1 MCGVL
6 WWLCS
11 AQNTTLFISY
21 ADVDST
27 NFQVAMLVLETIMDQ
42 SECADLPAS
51 NSITFTGLISRPL
64 HSLTHSLIGSLQH
77 THLFCF
83 AVVVWFGAVV
93 GAGVSVNGRAIKWT
107 DRVQST
113 QCAEKIVDQSSTVT
127 FQWNAQKQN

>member
-1 MCGVL
+1 
-6 WWLCS
+6 LCFS

-51 NSITFTGLISRPL
+51 NAITFTGSCFFA
-64 HSLTHSLIGSLQH
+64 SLFL
-77 THLFCF
+77 
-83 AVVVWFGAVV
+83 VVMLLMCVLVV
-93 GAGVSVNGRAIKWT
+93 CSNAGVSVNGRAIKWT

-113 QCAEKIVDQSSTVT
+113 QCAEKITDQSSTVT
-127 FQWNAQKQN
+127 FRWNAQQQQE